1 MPEHGGGAR
10 SGCGTL
16 PAALGGTRCGSLLKL
31 RVRAVD
37 STDMTEDS
45 DSVSPPVDA
54 LDALD
59 ALVQNLPGALFCA
72 LGDDGFRIPTP
83 AALELSEQQ
92 IIPVPADRATMVDLV
107 VPADRMVVVTTWERA
122 RATGIAMGQVRT
134 VHQPDEYVTVTI
146 LDARSR
152 YGVWIGALTF
162 GERDRDGGASSATA
176 VEGALLVPLRPR
188 TATIMKNM
196 FAVMTEIDERTTRM
210 LGWSPEHMLGI
221 RSLEFIHPDDQERSV
236 ANWMDLLSSQES
248 QRVRY
253 RHRCADGSWL
263 WVEVEHV
270 YHAADDLDDV
280 VVTANIS
287 DISDEMAAHESV
299 HRSEQLFRRLAESLP
314 AGVLQV
320 DTDRNVV
327 FANASLGRILGNP
340 GATSLDE
347 HFVTI
352 VPSDRVALE
361 TAFAAVLD
369 DGVDQ
374 ELEVQARLR
383 DTLELRRCVVTL
395 TALTDQEGAPGA
407 IVCVSDTTES
417 ARMREELRVQA
428 TFDALTGCYN
438 RASIM
443 TAIDRALGS
452 PDRLSTAVIFI
463 DLDKFK
469 PVNDTLGHGAG
480 DELLVDVAGRLK
492 ELLRADDIVGRIG
505 GDEFLLVCPG
515 LERPERAVAIA
526 ERIAAVLRGSIQLSS
541 GVVQVQASIGVAFS
555 DADSTSDSLVAQ
567 ADTAMYES
575 KRRGRGLPVT
585 FDDAK
590 GAAAQRSLIA

>member
-1 MPEHGGGAR
+1 M
-10 SGCGTL
+10 
-16 PAALGGTRCGSLLKL
+16 
-31 RVRAVD
+31 
-37 STDMTEDS
+37 TDDS

-72 LGDDGFRIPTP
+72 LGDDGFRVPTP
-83 AALELSEQQ
+83 DALELSEQQ

-188 TATIMKNM
+188 TATIVKNM
-196 FAVMTEIDERTTRM
+196 FAVISEIDERATRM
-210 LGWSPEHMLGI
+210 LGWTPEQMLGI

-253 RHRCADGSWL
+253 RHQCADGNWL

-270 YHAADDLDDV
+270 YHAADDLDDA

-369 DGVDQ
+369 DGIDQ
-374 ELEVQARLR
+374 ALEVQARLR

-443 TAIDRALGS
+443 TAIERALGS
-452 PDRLSTAVIFI
+452 PDPLSTAVIFI

-505 GDEFLLVCPG
+505 GDEFLLVCPR

-526 ERIAAVLRGSIQLSS
+526 ERIAAVLRRSIQLSA
-541 GVVQVQASIGVAFS
+541 GVVQVQASVGVAFS

-585 FDDAK
+585 FVEAK
-590 GAAAQRSLIA
+590 GAAAQRSLRRPTADTPH

>member
-1 MPEHGGGAR
+1 
-10 SGCGTL
+10 
-16 PAALGGTRCGSLLKL
+16 
-31 RVRAVD
+31 
-37 STDMTEDS
+37 MTEDS
-45 DSVSPPVDA
+45 ESVSPPVDA

-72 LGDDGFRIPTP
+72 LGDDGFRVPTP
-83 AALELSEQQ
+83 DALELSEQQ
-92 IIPVPADRATMVDLV
+92 IIPVPVDRATMVDLV

-134 VHQPDEYVTVTI
+134 VHQSDEYVTVTI

-162 GERDRDGGASSATA
+162 GDRDGGGSSASA
-176 VEGALLVPLRPR
+176 MEGALLVPLRPR
-188 TATIMKNM
+188 TATVMKNV
-196 FAVMTEIDERTTRM
+196 FAVISEIDERTTRM
-210 LGWSPEHMLGI
+210 LGWSPENMLGI

-236 ANWMDLLSSQES
+236 TNWMDLLSSQES

-253 RHRCADGSWL
+253 RHRCAEGSWL

-280 VVTANIS
+280 AVTANIS
-287 DISDEMAAHESV
+287 DISDEMAAHESL

-327 FANASLGRILGNP
+327 FANASLARILGNP
-340 GATSLDE
+340 GAASLDE

-352 VPSDRVALE
+352 VPSDRVALA

-383 DTLELRRCVVTL
+383 DTLELRRCVLTL

-443 TAIDRALGS
+443 TAIERALGS

-480 DELLVDVAGRLK
+480 DELLVEIAGRLK
-492 ELLRADDIVGRIG
+492 ELLRVGDTVGRIG

-515 LERPERAVAIA
+515 LESPERAVAIA
-526 ERIAAVLRGSIQLSS
+526 DRIAAVLRRSIQLSS
-541 GVVQVQASIGVAFS
+541 GVVQVQTSIGVAFS

-575 KRRGRGLPVT
+575 KRRGRGLPVS
-585 FDDAK
+585 FEEAK
-590 GAAAQRSLIA
+590 GAAAQRSLIG

>member
-1 MPEHGGGAR
+1 MSA
-10 SGCGTL
+10 
-16 PAALGGTRCGSLLKL
+16 
-31 RVRAVD
+31 D
-37 STDMTEDS
+37 SNP
-45 DSVSPPVDA
+45 VSPPADA

-59 ALVQNLPGALFCA
+59 SLVQNLPGALFCA
-72 LGDDGFRIPTP
+72 LGDDGFRIATP
-83 AALELSEQQ
+83 ASLELSEQQ

-107 VPADRMVVVTTWERA
+107 VPADRMVVVTSWERA
-122 RATGIAMGQVRT
+122 RSAGIGIGLVRT
-134 VHQPDEYVTVTI
+134 LHEPERHLTVTI
-146 LDARSR
+146 VDARSR
-152 YGVWIGALTF
+152 YGVWVGALTDP
-162 GERDRDGGASSATA
+162 DRDDLASSNSEMAS
-176 VEGALLVPLRPR
+176 ALVVPQRPR
-188 TATIMKNM
+188 TATIRKNM
-196 FAVMTEIDERTTRM
+196 FAVMTEIDDRTTRM
-210 LGWSPEHMLGI
+210 LGWNSEQMLGV
-221 RSLEFIHPDDQERSV
+221 RSLEFIHPDDQERAV
-236 ANWMDLLSSQES
+236 TNWMDLLSSQEN

-263 WVEVEHV
+263 WVEVEHI
-270 YHAADDLDDV
+270 YQAADELDDV
-280 VVTANIS
+280 VVAAHIS
-287 DISDEMAAHESV
+287 DISDEMAAHDAV

-327 FANASLGRILGNP
+327 FANASLGRILGHAE
-340 GATSLDE
+340 ATSLDE
-347 HFVTI
+347 HLSTI
-352 VPSDRVALE
+352 VPSDRVSLDA
-361 TAFAAVLD
+361 AFDATLN

-417 ARMREELRVQA
+417 ARMREELRAQA

-443 TAIDRALGS
+443 TAINDALAT

-469 PVNDTLGHGAG
+469 PINDTLGHGAG
-480 DELLVDVAGRLK
+480 DELLVNVAERLK

-505 GDEFLLVCPG
+505 GDEFLLVCKR

-526 ERIAAVLRGSIQLSS
+526 ERIAQVLRGTIQLAT

-555 DADSTSDSLVAQ
+555 GNDSTSDSLVAQ
-567 ADTAMYES
+567 ADSAMYQS
-575 KRRGRGLPVT
+575 KRHGRGMPVT
-585 FDDAK
+585 FDVTK
-590 GAAAQRSLIA
+590 GDKTRPSLTSRF

>member
-1 MPEHGGGAR
+1 MPVGTPVQAR
-10 SGCGTL
+10 VV
-16 PAALGGTRCGSLLKL
+16 SLLKL
-31 RVRAVD
+31 WVRAVD
-37 STDMTEDS
+37 SIEMTEDS
-45 DSVSPPVDA
+45 EAGVLPVDA

-72 LGDDGFRIPTP
+72 LADDGFRIPTP
-83 AALELSEQQ
+83 ASLELSVGQ
-92 IIPVPADRATMVDLV
+92 IIPVPADRATMTDLV

-122 RATGIAMGQVRT
+122 RSAGIAMGMVRT
-134 VHQPDEYVTVTI
+134 VHEPEQYVTLTI
-146 LDARSR
+146 LDARPR
-152 YGVWIGALTF
+152 HGVWIGALTE
-162 GERDRDGGASSATA
+162 GDREDLESSQSALA
-176 VEGALLVPLRPR
+176 GALLVPLRPR
-188 TATIMKNM
+188 TATILKNM
-196 FAVMTEIDERTTRM
+196 FAVMTEIDDRTTRM
-210 LGWSPEHMLGI
+210 LGWSSDDMVGI
-221 RSLEFIHPDDQERSV
+221 RSLEFIHPDDQERAV
-236 ANWMDLLSSQES
+236 TNWMDLLSSHES

-253 RHRCADGSWL
+253 RHRCADESWL

-270 YHAADDLDDV
+270 YGEAEDLEDV
-280 VVTANIS
+280 VVAAHIS

-299 HRSEQLFRRLAESLP
+299 HRSEQLLRRLAESLP

-320 DTDRNVV
+320 DTDRHVV
-327 FANASLGRILGNP
+327 FANASLSRILGTA
-340 GATSLDE
+340 GATSLDD
-347 HFVTI
+347 HFATV
-352 VPSDRVALE
+352 VPSDRVALDD
-361 TAFAAVLD
+361 AFAAVLD
-369 DGVDQ
+369 DGVDH

-383 DTLELRRCVVTL
+383 DTLELRRCVITL

-407 IVCVSDTTES
+407 IVCVNDTTES

-452 PDRLSTAVIFI
+452 SDRLSTAVIFI

-469 PVNDTLGHGAG
+469 PVNDTLGHSAG
-480 DELLVDVAGRLK
+480 DELLVNVAERLK

-515 LERPERAVAIA
+515 LERTERAVTIA
-526 ERIAAVLRGSIQLSS
+526 ERIAHVLRGSIQLSS

-555 DADSTSDSLVAQ
+555 GAESTSDSLVAQ

-585 FDDAK
+585 FDDAT
-590 GAAAQRSLIA
+590 GAAARRTLIA

>member
-1 MPEHGGGAR
+1 M
-10 SGCGTL
+10 T
-16 PAALGGTRCGSLLKL
+16 K
-31 RVRAVD
+31 D
-37 STDMTEDS
+37 SE
-45 DSVSPPVDA
+45 SVSPPVDA

-72 LGDDGFRIPTP
+72 LADDGFRIATP
-83 AALELSEQQ
+83 AALDLSEQQ

-122 RATGIAMGQVRT
+122 RTTGIAMGMVRT
-134 VHQPDEYVTVTI
+134 VHEPEQYVTLTI

-152 YGVWIGALTF
+152 YGVWIGALTDA
-162 GERDRDGGASSATA
+162 DRDDLASSESALA
-176 VEGALLVPLRPR
+176 GALLVPLRPR
-188 TATIMKNM
+188 TARILKNM
-196 FAVMTEIDERTTRM
+196 FAVMTEIDDRTTRM
-210 LGWSPEHMLGI
+210 LGWSPEQMRGV
-221 RSLEFIHPDDQERSV
+221 RSLEFIHPDDQERAV
-236 ANWMDLLSSQES
+236 TNWMDLLSSQES

-253 RHRCADGSWL
+253 RHRCEDGSWL

-270 YHAADDLDDV
+270 YQGADDLEEV
-280 VVTANIS
+280 VVVAHIS

-320 DTDRNVV
+320 DTGRSVV
-327 FANASLGRILGNP
+327 FANASLGRILGTA
-340 GATSLDE
+340 GAASLDE
-347 HFVTI
+347 HFSTI

-361 TAFAAVLD
+361 TAFEAVLD
-369 DGVDQ
+369 DGVDH

-383 DTLELRRCVVTL
+383 NTLELRRCVVTL

-407 IVCVSDTTES
+407 IVTVSDTTES

-443 TAIDRALGS
+443 TAIDRALGT

-469 PVNDTLGHGAG
+469 PVNDTLGHSAG
-480 DELLVDVAGRLK
+480 DELLVSVADRLK

-515 LERPERAVAIA
+515 LERPERAVTIA
-526 ERIAAVLRGSIQLSS
+526 ERIAHVLRGSIQLSS

-555 DADSTSDSLVAQ
+555 GTDSTSDSLVAQ

-590 GAAAQRSLIA
+590 GAAARRSLIA

>member
-1 MPEHGGGAR
+1 LIEM
-10 SGCGTL
+10 S
-16 PAALGGTRCGSLLKL
+16 
-31 RVRAVD
+31 
-37 STDMTEDS
+37 EDS
-45 DSVSPPVDA
+45 NSVSPPADA

-72 LGDDGFRIPTP
+72 LGDDGFRIAAP
-83 AALELSEQQ
+83 ASLDLTDQQ

-122 RATGIAMGQVRT
+122 RTAGIAIGLVRT
-134 VHQPDEYVTVTI
+134 ATERDRYVNLTI
-146 LDARSR
+146 LDARPR
-152 YGVWIGALTF
+152 HGVFVGALTDPD
-162 GERDRDGGASSATA
+162 GEEGTLGTPALAGAR
-176 VEGALLVPLRPR
+176 LVPLRPR
-188 TATIMKNM
+188 TATIVKNM
-196 FAVMTEIDERTTRM
+196 FAVMTEIDDRTTRM
-210 LGWSPEHMLGI
+210 LGWSPEDMLGL
-221 RSLEFIHPDDQERSV
+221 RSLEFIHPDDQERAV
-236 ANWMDLLSSQES
+236 TNWMDLLASQET

-253 RHRCADGSWL
+253 RHRCRDGSWL

-270 YHAADDLDDV
+270 YQAAADLDDV
-280 VVTANIS
+280 VVAAHIS

-314 AGVLQV
+314 AGVLQI

-327 FANASLGRILGNP
+327 FANASLSRILGHAA
-340 GATSLDE
+340 ATSLDE
-347 HFVTI
+347 HLSTI
-352 VPSDRVALE
+352 VPSDRVALDA
-361 TAFAAVLD
+361 AFVAVLHR
-369 DGVDQ
+369 GVDQ

-417 ARMREELRVQA
+417 ARLREELRVQA

-443 TAIDRALGS
+443 SAIDHALAAT
-452 PDRLSTAVIFI
+452 DRYSTAVIFI

-480 DELLVDVAGRLK
+480 DELLVTVADRLK
-492 ELLRADDIVGRIG
+492 ELLRADDMVGRIG
-505 GDEFLLVCPG
+505 GDEFLLVCRG
-515 LERPERAVAIA
+515 LERPARAVAIA
-526 ERIAAVLRGSIQLSS
+526 ERIADVLRGRIQLST

-555 DADSTSDSLVAQ
+555 RNDSTSDSLVAQ

-575 KRRGRGLPVT
+575 KRRGHGLPVT
-585 FDDAK
+585 YDETK
-590 GAAAQRSLIA
+590 STETRRSLIS